1 MTPRRL
7 SSCFHPSSRPP
18 ALGGSAWSVS
28 EKYILACDSVSLLVK
43 PHYYDFFTRGL
54 MPVHHYWPIRNDDKC
69 KSIKFAVDWGNSHK
83 QKAQGIGK
91 AASDFIQ
98 EELKMEYVYD
108 YMFHLLNEYAKLLTF
123 KPIRPRKAV
132 ELCAETMACQAEGLQ
147 KKFFMES
154 MENGPSYT
162 SQCTMPNP
170 YDPPSLH
177 AILKRKE
184 NSIKQVEL
192 WEKNFWDNQNKHT

>member
-1 MTPRRL
+1 L
-7 SSCFHPSSRPP
+7 
-18 ALGGSAWSVS
+18 
-28 EKYILACDSVSLLVK
+28 I
-43 PHYYDFFTRGL
+43 
-54 MPVHHYWPIRNDDKC
+54 I
-69 KSIKFAVDWGNSHK
+69 
-83 QKAQGIGK
+83 QAQGIGK

-123 KPIRPRKAV
+123 KPIRPRKAI

-154 MENGPSYT
+154 LENGPSYT
-162 SQCTMPNP
+162 SPCTMPNP

-192 WEKNFWDNQNKHT
+192 WEKNFWDNQNKQT